1 MQTLVSKFLDATSLE
16 TFGLSLEHIR
26 VHSERV
32 LIVRKWNWDYSQ
44 AHNFQKHCVSL
55 LQEIPQV
62 RVLIMTSHPRLFT
75 NGRGLQ
81 KPKKGESFEL
91 VDFDPSLKDRLP
103 FPLFQIERGGG
114 LTFHHPGQFV
124 FYPIVKL
131 HPQKLSL
138 SKMID
143 DIFETAKL
151 TLEAWGVTGLSTE
164 NKLLG
169 LWHGQHK
176 LASMGIAIERMTTFH
191 GMALNLSVDQEMNE
205 ALNSLNPCGL
215 SAKTYQAV
223 EELISLPSHPHEA
236 FSEAFIQRLTHG
248 WQ

>member
-1 MQTLVSKFLDATSLE
+1 MQTSVSKFLDEVQTDS
-16 TFGLSLEHIR
+16 FGLSAGDLRI
-26 VHSERV
+26 HSERV
-32 LIVRKWNWDYSQ
+32 LIVKKWNWDYSQ
-44 AHNFQKHCVSL
+44 AHAFQRHCVGL
-55 LQEIPQV
+55 LQEHPQV

-91 VDFDPSLKDRLP
+91 VDFDPRLTDRLP

-151 TLEAWGVTGLSTE
+151 SLEAWGVTGLSTE

-169 LWHGQHK
+169 LWHGHHK

-191 GMALNLSVDQEMNE
+191 GMALNLKADQEMSA
-205 ALNSLNPCGL
+205 ALDSLNPCGL

-223 EELISLPSHPHEA
+223 EDLVPLPSHPHEA